1 MVKKRLQTHSRQTL
15 AALALLG
22 RLIRLK
28 RTEAKLTAQ
37 QLAARVGISRALL
50 HRIEKGDPSASIG
63 AVFEAA
69 TVVGVPLFEGEGGLD
84 ASALLRRTERELRLL
99 PKAVR
104 PGNRPI
110 FDDF

>member
-1 MVKKRLQTHSRQTL
+1 MAKKKLQTHSRQSL

-22 RLIRLK
+22 RLIRLR
-28 RTEAKLTAQ
+28 RTEAKLTAD

-50 HRIEKGDPSASIG
+50 YRIEKGDPSASVG

-69 TVVGVPLFEGEGGLD
+69 TVVGIPLFEAEHGPD
-84 ASALLRRTERELRLL
+84 TSALLRRTERELHLL

-104 PGNRPI
+104 SPSRPV